1 MFSGYLLS
9 ENQFVF
15 LLNLLKV
22 KPTLSFEK
30 HSYHEI
36 LTEVNLR
43 YISDIPSADGTS
55 SLTSYLEAARFTSGV
70 TSHPLICQNVVFALC
85 QIK

>member
-43 YISDIPSADGTS
+43 YISDAKTLDPFTHIY
-55 SLTSYLEAARFTSGV
+55 SYNIR
-70 TSHPLICQNVVFALC
+70 
-85 QIK
+85 